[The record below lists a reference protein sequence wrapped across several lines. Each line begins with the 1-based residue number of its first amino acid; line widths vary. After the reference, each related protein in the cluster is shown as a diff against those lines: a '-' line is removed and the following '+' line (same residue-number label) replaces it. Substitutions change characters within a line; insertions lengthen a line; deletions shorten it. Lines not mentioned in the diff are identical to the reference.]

1 MFGKIKALTKIFIKD
16 FYQSTNLVNKE
27 TKKLNTKSIYFWMLI
42 ILSVAMIYISNKA
55 IHLCIS
61 IGAPETFIKIYVVF
75 LTILLMF
82 QITIICANIF
92 FFSKE
97 LEFVLPLPIKSKELL
112 IAKFNT
118 VVFMSYMTEIIFGLI
133 PLILYGV
140 SNYTGFDYFIWMLL
154 LLILLPII
162 FVTIIGLFT
171 IILMKIFGFIKNKTV
186 LQNVVSII
194 LILLLLFLEDKLIG
208 NMDNLQETNYFIT
221 PLVQILTGTVILEKV
236 KYLVIL
242 LGLDVI
248 SLIIF
253 IVIGEKFY
261 LKMLLKSLTITK
273 RRLKLAERKQVEIK
287 SRKTKVGRQY
297 IKKEFKMLFKQP
309 IFFMQTVFPVIMVLI
324 SVIMITNVLIP
335 IIDSGIQNNETIRE
349 QIGSLNFTTEVICVI
364 LGVLQCMFS
373 LSSISL
379 TAISREGKSAIFMKY
394 IPVSYYKQF
403 LYKNVVQ
410 VLLNVIV
417 SMVVLGIV
425 YYYIPKIGLINIL
438 LMFIISIFIN
448 LINSYLMLL
457 VDLKKPYLNWNSEH
471 SVVKRN
477 DNKSFQ
483 YALTIIMILIYM
495 YLSNIFQEL
504 NVTLTLGIEIIIFML
519 AFIIIDRIIKRKSE
533 KLFNKIM

>member
-1 MFGKIKALTKIFIKD
+1 MFGKIKALTKIFVKD

-61 IGAPETFIKIYVVF
+61 MGTPETFIKFYVLF

-118 VVFMSYMTEIIFGLI
+118 VVFMSYMTELIFGLV
-133 PLILYGV
+133 PLILYGF

-154 LLILLPII
+154 LQILLPII

-171 IILMKIFGFIKNKTV
+171 IILMKIFGFIKNKTG
-186 LQNVVSII
+186 LQNVISII

-208 NMDNLQETNYFIT
+208 NMNNLQETNYFIT
-221 PLVQILTGTVILEKV
+221 PLVQILTGPVILEKV
-236 KYLVIL
+236 KYLAIL
-242 LGLDVI
+242 LALDVI

-253 IVIGEKFY
+253 VVIGQKFY
-261 LKMLLKSLTITK
+261 LKMLLKSLTITN

-287 SRKTKVGRQY
+287 SRKIKVGRQY

-324 SVIMITNVLIP
+324 SVVMITNVLIP
-335 IIDSGIQNNETIRE
+335 VIDSAIQDNETIRE

-364 LGVLQCMFS
+364 LGILQCMFS

-410 VLLNVIV
+410 VILNVIV
-417 SMVVLGIV
+417 SIVVLGIV
-425 YYYIPKIGLINIL
+425 YYYIPKIGIINIL

-483 YALTIIMILIYM
+483 YALTIIMILIYI
-495 YLSNIFQEL
+495 YLSNIFSEI

-533 KLFNKIM
+533 KLFNNIM

>member
-1 MFGKIKALTKIFIKD
+1 
-16 FYQSTNLVNKE
+16 
-27 TKKLNTKSIYFWMLI
+27 MLI